1 MLTIRMRLLESCKR
15 GFVVRRKVC
24 ADVWSGKA
32 PFVFL
37 LLLLTFRP
45 TAGQAAGIRDLV
57 VPSNANQPQIVA
69 ELWTP
74 CSTPA
79 PEIRI
84 ERDGFPTTIRAVRDC
99 VVTRKNLP
107 LVVISHGMF
116 EDRFSHHDTAE
127 ALADAGFAVVTL
139 NHTQDSNR
147 DIGGKSADNI
157 SSFLVRPIDIKRVI
171 DFLLASPPAGIKIDQ
186 PRIGF
191 FGFSRGGYTG
201 LVLAGAQP
209 DFDHLIIQCPPVVFM
224 CQQIRD
230 HKIPAHSPGYEPR
243 IKAYVIADP
252 VNFFPTKSSLREV
265 KTPIQLWSSEYG
277 GMGVR
282 PEEVSALEVHLP
294 VKPEF
299 HRALGAGHLSFDCPC
314 SEDQVKAKSPSVV
327 CTDPKGFD
335 RTAFHKQFDE
345 EVVRFL
351 VEHLRPVRGIPK
363 RQ

>member
-1 MLTIRMRLLESCKR
+1 MLTIRMRLLGYFKCTFAVGCK
-15 GFVVRRKVC
+15 
-24 ADVWSGKA
+24 AHPYSWSGKA
-32 PFVFL
+32 RCIFL
-37 LLLLTFRP
+37 LMLATFRP
-45 TAGQAAGIRDLV
+45 TAGQAAGIRDFII
-57 VPSNANQPQIVA
+57 PANNNQPRIVA

-79 PEIRI
+79 PERLID
-84 ERDGFPTTIRAVRDC
+84 RDGFPTTIRAVRDC

-107 LVVISHGMF
+107 LILISHGMF

-147 DIGGKSADNI
+147 DIGGKSADDI

-171 DFLLASPPAGIKIDQ
+171 DFLLTSPPAGISIDER
-186 PRIGF
+186 RIGF

-209 DFDHLIIQCPPVVFM
+209 NFDHLIIECPAVVFM

-230 HKIPAHSPGYEPR
+230 HKIPAHPPGYEPR

-252 VNFFPTKSSLREV
+252 VNFFPNKSSLRDV
-265 KTPIQLWSSEYG
+265 KVPIQLWSSEYG

-282 PEEVSALEVHLP
+282 PEEVSALEMNLP

-299 HRALGAGHLSFDCPC
+299 HRAIGAGHLSFDCPC
-314 SEDQVKAKSPSVV
+314 SEDQVKASHPSVV

-335 RTAFHKQFDE
+335 RTAFHK
-345 EVVRFL
+345 RSM
-351 VEHLRPVRGIPK
+351 K
-363 RQ
+363 RLYGFCVNT